1 VPLHR
6 LLPDCRIHQ
15 SGCRMRDFAFHT
27 PTHISEALQL
37 LDTYGDAARP
47 MAGGTALVNF
57 LKQGLLTTEHFVSLE
72 HVPDLADIRLESDG
86 IHIGALARHRDVE
99 LSPIVRQHA
108 PLLAEVYGRVATVRI
123 RNMATVG
130 GGLAHADP
138 AQDPPLG
145 LIVLDARVRLVSSRG
160 ERTLPVAELFTD
172 YYETVIQSGELL
184 TEVIVPIQPP
194 AARAVYLK
202 FLPRT
207 EDDYATVAVAALAEM
222 DDGTCRQVRIALGAA
237 GPTPIQA
244 TRSEQM
250 LAGQS
255 PGPELI
261 RRAADAV
268 SEQVDPLTD
277 FRGPADYKRDM
288 AVVFTRRA
296 LERILS
302 GANGATA

>member
-1 VPLHR
+1 
-6 LLPDCRIHQ
+6 
-15 SGCRMRDFAFHT
+15 MRDFVFHT
-27 PTHISEALQL
+27 PDTLAEALVL
-37 LDTYGDAARP
+37 LETHGESARP

-57 LKQGLLTTEHFVSLE
+57 LKQGLLTTDHLVSLE
-72 HVPDLADIRLESDG
+72 RVPGLSDIRLESDG

-99 LSPIVRQHA
+99 VSPIVHQHA

-145 LIVLDARVRLVSSRG
+145 LMVLDARVRLVSSNA
-160 ERTLPVAELFTD
+160 ERTLPVRELFTD
-172 YYETVIQSGELL
+172 YYETVIQPAELL
-184 TEVIVPIQPP
+184 TEVIVPLQSP
-194 AARAVYLK
+194 AARAIYMK

-207 EDDYATVAVAALAEM
+207 EDDYATVAVAALAELE
-222 DDGTCRQVRIALGAA
+222 GGACRRVRVALGAA
-237 GPTPIQA
+237 GPTPIEA
-244 TRSEQM
+244 TAAEQM
-250 LAGQS
+250 LAGQQ
-255 PGPELI
+255 PGPDLI

-268 SEQVDPLTD
+268 AEQVDPLSD

-296 LERILS
+296 LERIL
-302 GANGATA
+302 NGVPA

>member
-1 VPLHR
+1 
-6 LLPDCRIHQ
+6 
-15 SGCRMRDFAFHT
+15 MRDFVFHT
-27 PTHISEALQL
+27 PSTLPEAFKL
-37 LDTYGDAARP
+37 LDSYGEAARP

-72 HVPDLADIRLESDG
+72 HLPGFSEIRLEGDG

-99 LSPIVRQHA
+99 TSSTVRQYA
-108 PLLAEVYGRVATVRI
+108 PLLADVYGRVATVRI

-145 LIVLDARVRLVSSRG
+145 LIVLNARVRLVSSRG
-160 ERTLPVAELFTD
+160 DRTLPVAELFTD
-172 YYETVIQSGELL
+172 YYETVIQPGELL
-184 TEVIVPIQPP
+184 TEVIVPVQPP
-194 AARAVYLK
+194 SARGVYLK

-222 DDGTCRQVRIALGAA
+222 DDGTCRRVRVALGAA
-237 GPTPIQA
+237 GPTPIPA
-244 TRSEQM
+244 TTAEEM
-250 LAGQS
+250 LAGQA
-255 PGPELI
+255 PRAELI
-261 RRAADAV
+261 RRAAESVA
-268 SEQVDPLTD
+268 EQVDPLSD

-296 LERILS
+296 LERIL
-302 GANGATA
+302 NGAPA